1 MVRERCQFSETESS
15 FGATE
20 CWEDYALHGIKIDE
34 EEYRKY
40 HSVGRKIAKK
50 LGQSPIAATTVASR
64 LRMHAGDI
72 LYWIHVMQSD
82 LWKDCDKYKK
92 GKAFCI
98 IR

>member
-50 LGQSPIAATTVASR
+50 LKRASVTNP
-64 LRMHAGDI
+64 LVFSMSVFG
-72 LYWIHVMQSD
+72 VTF
-82 LWKDCDKYKK
+82 KK
-92 GKAFCI
+92 NG
-98 IR
+98 